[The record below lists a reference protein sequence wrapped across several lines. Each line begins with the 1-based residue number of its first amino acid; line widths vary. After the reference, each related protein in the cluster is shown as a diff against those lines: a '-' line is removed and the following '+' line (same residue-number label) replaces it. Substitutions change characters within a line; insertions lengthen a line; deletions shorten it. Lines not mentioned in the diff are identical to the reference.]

1 MRTNPMPPPPIG
13 PESVGPGS
21 SSDADRVLDSLADLA
36 QGLSTAE
43 LLDHPALDAV
53 SDEALDE
60 AVRSALADLAS
71 RRGAVALRLVEA
83 LGDPDLYDALADAL
97 IDQPDLAVDH
107 LFRAIEVLEG
117 TGRIEARPELFALR
131 EELIEAFDDDDAS
144 LEGLIDQIEEE
155 PEDVWFALQGLA
167 EIEPEV
173 RSEIVAE
180 LGSGGVIGPGT
191 AEVLRLLAYAHEP
204 SLRQSAI
211 EALESATRFD
221 RDSDGEEVPHQRVWS
236 DLAVHHPDPEV
247 AARAGRWLGGRGG
260 SARGVPAVRSSP
272 TIVASLVTGLDG
284 RGQGQI
290 ALVAEEP
297 DRDRRVA
304 VAFACDVIGGVRE
317 AVGRIAAIGD
327 QEPAESLLAELR
339 ARPDCDV
346 VEGHHELAI
355 GLLAGALLLCGP
367 ETTPALRY
375 WLERT
380 IGPDVRPRP
389 FAGLP
394 IAEDDPILQP
404 PPFEEMPGRVAEV
417 FEACP
422 NWIDTSPL
430 TFELAEELL
439 LRWDGAPPD
448 PDRDAGAYRYLFEHG
463 LREQLELYRR
473 MLVWMGWFWRAAGAI
488 ELARSALTLAE
499 QLSDPQHVV
508 PAHPFTTAL
517 TSRSL
522 AAAQEGLRRGFD
534 PRPSVARAR
543 LDRS

>member
-1 MRTNPMPPPPIG
+1 MTPPPIG

-21 SSDADRVLDSLADLA
+21 SSDADRALDTLAGMAD
-36 QGLSTAE
+36 GESPAE

-53 SDEALDE
+53 SDEELVG
-60 AVRSALADLAS
+60 AVRRAVADLAG

-83 LGDPDLYDALADAL
+83 MGDPDLYDALADAL
-97 IDQPDLAVDH
+97 LDQPDLAVDH

-117 TGRIEARPELFALR
+117 TGRIEARPDLFALR

-173 RSEIVAE
+173 RAEIVAE
-180 LGSGGVIGPGT
+180 LGSGGAIGPGT
-191 AEVLRLLAYAHEP
+191 AEVLRLLSYAHEP
-204 SLRQSAI
+204 SLRRSAI
-211 EALESATRFD
+211 EALESAAQLSGE
-221 RDSDGEEVPHQRVWS
+221 SDEEGVPHAWVWR
-236 DLAVHHPDPEV
+236 DLAAHHPDPGV
-247 AARAGRWLGGRGG
+247 AARAEGWLGGQSGPT
-260 SARGVPAVRSSP
+260 RGVPAVRSRP
-272 TIVASLVTGLDG
+272 TIAASLVTGLNG

-297 DRDRRVA
+297 DRGRRVA

-317 AVGRIAAIGD
+317 AVGRIAALGD

-346 VEGHHELAI
+346 VEGHHELAV

-380 IGPDVRPRP
+380 IGPNLRPRP

-394 IAEDDPILQP
+394 VAEDDAVLQA

-422 NWIDTSPL
+422 GWIDASPL

-439 LRWDGAPPD
+439 LRWGGAPPD

-463 LREQLELYRR
+463 LRDQLELYRR
-473 MLVWMGWFWRAAGAI
+473 MLVWMGWFWRAAGAA
-488 ELARSALTLAE
+488 ELARSALALAE

-508 PAHPFTTAL
+508 PAHPFTAAL

-522 AAAQEGLRRGFD
+522 AAAQEGLRRGVD
-534 PRPSVARAR
+534 PRPAVARAR

>member
-1 MRTNPMPPPPIG
+1 MPPPPIG
-13 PESVGPGS
+13 PESVGPES
-21 SSDADRVLDSLADLA
+21 SSDADRLLDTLA
-36 QGLSTAE
+36 GLPDEVSGAD

-53 SDEALDE
+53 SDEDLDR
-60 AVRSALADLAS
+60 AVRVALTDLAS
-71 RRGAVALRLVEA
+71 PRGTAALRLVEA
-83 LGDPDLYDALADAL
+83 LGDPDLYDALADAML
-97 IDQPDLAVDH
+97 DQPDLAVDH
-107 LFRAIEVLEG
+107 LYRAIEVLEG

-131 EELIEAFDDDDAS
+131 EELIEALDDDDAS

-173 RSEIVAE
+173 RAEIVAE
-180 LGSGGVIGPGT
+180 LGRGGVIGPGT
-191 AEVLRLLAYAHEP
+191 AEVLRLLSYAHEP

-211 EALESATRFD
+211 EALESAGQFD
-221 RDSDGEEVPHQRVWS
+221 NEDSDGEEVSHQCVWI
-236 DLAVHHPDPEV
+236 DLATHHPDPEV
-247 AARAGRWLGGRGG
+247 AARARRWLGGR
-260 SARGVPAVRSSP
+260 RGPSRGLPAVRSSP
-272 TIVASLVTGLDG
+272 TIVASLVSGLDG

-290 ALVAEEP
+290 ALVAEDS
-297 DRDRRVA
+297 DRAHRVA

-380 IGPDVRPRP
+380 IGSEACPRP

-394 IAEDDPILQP
+394 TAGDDPIVGNP

-417 FEACP
+417 FDACP
-422 NWIDTSPL
+422 TWIDASPL

-439 LRWDGAPPD
+439 LRWEGAPPD
-448 PDRDAGAYRYLFEHG
+448 PDRDAGAYRFLFEHR
-463 LREQLELYRR
+463 LRGQLELYRR
-473 MLVWMGWFWRAAGAI
+473 MLFWMGWFWSAAGAI
-488 ELARSALTLAE
+488 ELARSALTLAD

-522 AAAQEGLRRGFD
+522 AAAQEALRRGFD
-534 PRPSVARAR
+534 PRASVAKAR
-543 LDRS
+543 LDGS

>member
-1 MRTNPMPPPPIG
+1 MPPSPIG

-21 SSDADRVLDSLADLA
+21 SSDADRLLDLLAGLA
-36 QGLSTAE
+36 NEVSIE
-43 LLDHPALDAV
+43 DLLDHPALDAV
-53 SDEALDE
+53 SDEQLDR
-60 AVRSALADLAS
+60 AVRFGIANLAS
-71 RRGAVALRLVEA
+71 PRGAAALRLVEA

-97 IDQPDLAVDH
+97 LDQPDLAVDH
-107 LFRAIEVLEG
+107 LYQAIEVLEG
-117 TGRIEARPELFALR
+117 TGRIEARPELFTLR
-131 EELIEAFDDDDAS
+131 EELIEALDHDDAS

-173 RSEIVAE
+173 RAEIVTE
-180 LGSGGVIGPGT
+180 LGHGGAIGPGT
-191 AEVLRLLAYAHEP
+191 AEVLRLLSYAHDP
-204 SLRQSAI
+204 SLRRSAI
-211 EALESATRFD
+211 EALEASGRLAEE
-221 RDSDGEEVPHQRVWS
+221 SDGEDVPHQHIWV
-236 DLAVHHPDPEV
+236 DLAAHHPDPEV
-247 AARAGRWLGGRGG
+247 AARARRWLGGRGSSG
-260 SARGVPAVRSSP
+260 RGLPALRSRP
-272 TIVASLVTGLDG
+272 TIVASLVSGLDG
-284 RGQGQI
+284 RGRGQI

-297 DRDRRVA
+297 DRDRRVG

-317 AVGRIAAIGD
+317 VVGRIATIAD
-327 QEPAESLLAELR
+327 PEPAESLLADLR

-346 VEGHHELAI
+346 VEGHHELAL

-380 IGPDVRPRP
+380 IGPEVRPRP

-394 IAEDDPILQP
+394 IAEDDPIVDVPP
-404 PPFEEMPGRVAEV
+404 PPFEEMPDRVAEV
-417 FEACP
+417 FNACP
-422 NWIDTSPL
+422 GWIDTSAL

-448 PDRDAGAYRYLFEHG
+448 PDRDAGAYRFLFEHR

-473 MLVWMGWFWRAAGAI
+473 MLFWMAWFWRSAGAT
-488 ELARSALTLAE
+488 ELARSALTLAD

-522 AAAQEGLRRGFD
+522 AAAQQALRLGFD
-534 PRPSVARAR
+534 PRPSATRAR
-543 LDRS
+543 LDQS